1 MYPKFIEV
9 HAAGDGIAVMVNV
22 ENVIG
27 FGGDGKGGGC
37 FRMADNSMW
46 QTKESYDELKDLI
59 TDCGC
64 LIHKADP
71 RLNMDHPLT
80 MEDLKSMV
88 GEPVWNSNSGKWG
101 LVKEVREDDVTL
113 VYEAA
118 DWVMVDRWWVNKFP
132 LYRMRRYGRP
142 GASGSGD

>member
-9 HAAGDGIAVMVNV
+9 HAAKDGIAVSINV
-22 ENVIG
+22 GNVIG
-27 FGGDGKGGGC
+27 FGGDWEGGGC
-37 FRMADNSMW
+37 FRMADNSAW
-46 QTKESYDELKDLI
+46 QTKESYDELKALI

-80 MEDLKSMV
+80 MEDLKTMV

-113 VYEAA
+113 VYQAA
-118 DWVMVDRWWVNKFP
+118 DWVMVDRGWVNKFP
-132 LYRMRRYGRP
+132 LYRMRMNER
-142 GASGSGD
+142 GSGD

>member
-9 HAAGDGIAVMVNV
+9 HAAEDGITVSINV

-27 FGGDGKGGGC
+27 FGRSGKDRGC
-37 FRMADNSMW
+37 FRMTDNSMR
-46 QTKESYDELKDLI
+46 QTRETYDELKALI
-59 TDCGC
+59 KDCGC

-71 RLNMDHPLT
+71 RLNMEHPLT
-80 MEDLKSMV
+80 MEDLKTMV

-113 VYEAA
+113 VYQAA
-118 DWVMVDRWWVNKFP
+118 DWVIVGPEWLNKFP
-132 LYRMRRYGRP
+132 LYRMKADSAEKGEK
-142 GASGSGD
+142 

>member
-9 HAAGDGIAVMVNV
+9 HAAGDGIAVTVNV

-37 FRMADNSMW
+37 FRMTDNSMW
-46 QTKESYDELKDLI
+46 QTKESYDELKALI

-71 RLNMDHPLT
+71 RLDTEHPLT
-80 MEDLKSMV
+80 MEDLKTMV
-88 GEPVWNSNSGKWG
+88 GEPVWNSNTGEWG
-101 LVKEVREDDVTL
+101 LITKDAERDGEITEGFLIRYHDGTMTYM
-113 VYEAA
+113 YEEGLK
-118 DWVMVDRWWVNKFP
+118 KFP
-132 LYRMRRYGRP
+132 IYRMRK
-142 GASGSGD
+142 